1 MRFLSIMIV
10 DDHPIVRSGLTQL
23 LDQKEEM
30 GMNVVGLAENAKEAL
45 ACLEKTKPNFAII
58 DISLK
63 GLSGLELI
71 RKIRDVNDSILI
83 LTLSMHDEK
92 LYAERSLKAG
102 ANGYLMKQED
112 PEKIIEAI
120 ISIKNDGIYLSP
132 KIKNSILKNLIKGF
146 NPNEKSKIDLL
157 SDREL
162 EVLKKIGN
170 GKSTNDI
177 ASELKLS
184 PKTIETY
191 KEHLKRKLELKD
203 KNELLKE
210 AIVYTKVFS

>member
-1 MRFLSIMIV
+1 MSIFSVMIV
-10 DDHPIVRSGLTQL
+10 DDHPIVRNGLSQI
-23 LDQKEEM
+23 LDQNDEI
-30 GMNVVGLAENAKEAL
+30 GMKVVCLAENAEEAIT
-45 ACLEKTKPNFAII
+45 CLERTSPNFAII

-63 GLSGLELI
+63 GISGLELI
-71 RKIRDVNDSILI
+71 KKIRETNDTILI

-112 PEKIIEAI
+112 PEEIINAI
-120 ISIKNDGIYLSP
+120 ISIKNEGVYLSQ
-132 KIKNSILKNLIKGF
+132 KMKNSILKNMIKGF
-146 NPNEKSKIDLL
+146 NPNEKTKHDLL

-162 EVLKKIGN
+162 EVFKKIGN
-170 GKSTNDI
+170 GKSTSDI
-177 ASELKLS
+177 ASDLKLS

-191 KEHLKRKLELKD
+191 KEHLKRKLELSD

-210 AIVYTKVFS
+210 AIAYNKVFY